1 MAGLFITFEGVDGC
15 GKSTQIGF
23 LAEHLEKLGH
33 DVLLTREPGGSDI
46 SEQIRSLLLDARN
59 SSMTP
64 ETEAL
69 LYAAA
74 RAQHVEEVIRPALQA
89 GKTVISDR
97 FLDSSLAYQGGGRG
111 LGHAL
116 ILMLNA
122 PAVGILRPDL
132 TFFLD
137 FPPQKA
143 FERMRRTG
151 QYDRLER
158 QEAAFFERLYRDFQ
172 QIQAADPERV
182 RRIDV
187 SGSKQETQQKIRK
200 VMDAFLRQREGAA

>member
-158 QEAAFFERLYRDFQ
+158 QEAAFFERLYQDFQ

>member
-122 PAVGILRPDL
+122 PGVGILRPDL